1 MCIFLFYFYVF
12 FFQISSNKPESPLLL
27 HLHHII
33 LQTLFIVT
41 NNVTIAEIVEQVWRK
56 AVPLETFGK
65 KMLPFLSLTRAK
77 AEKSTSQSSQAE
89 KPRQQIWP
97 QVT

>member
-1 MCIFLFYFYVF
+1 MYY
-12 FFQISSNKPESPLLL
+12 FFQIPSNQKVRFYYIYTISY
-27 HLHHII
+27 
-33 LQTLFIVT
+33 FIVT

-65 KMLPFLSLTRAK
+65 KMLPLPRAK
-77 AEKSTSQSSQAE
+77 AGKSTSQSSQAE
-89 KPRQQIWP
+89 KSRQQIWP